1 LKNLAGIS
9 YPASILLNWGNNV
22 NINTDIQ
29 ILERFIFESVSAI
42 SALSGVACVG
52 EDLYFVGDDVRY
64 LLKTNRNNSMVSA
77 TAFEKIPLFEQSEP
91 ISLIPLSKEK
101 KPDFEALTCLI
112 FNGQP
117 QLLIMGSGSTENR
130 KQALLYNPA
139 NDQVEN
145 FLDAVDYH
153 FLENSAELTNGA
165 DLNIE
170 AVCSDSHHLYIFQ
183 RGNINRHHGV
193 LVFDLAKIQQEKSL
207 ENALIN
213 SFNLNLPEIEGAA
226 SGISDAYFF
235 VDKKLIIATAAVEQT
250 LNTYDDGDVLGSFI
264 LLFSPDGQALSSHLI
279 QDVESKTLP
288 IKVEGITWLESRPD
302 GEVFLLVTDSDGGNS
317 EILKVL
323 LSSSAF
329 EKPQN

>member
-1 LKNLAGIS
+1 M
-9 YPASILLNWGNNV
+9 
-22 NINTDIQ
+22 NINTDFR
-29 ILERFIFESVSAI
+29 ILERIIFESDSAI

-52 EDLYFVGDDVRY
+52 ENLYFVGDDVRY

-77 TAFEKIPLFEQSEP
+77 TVFEKIPLFEQSEP

-226 SGISDAYFF
+226 SGISDAYFLL
-235 VDKKLIIATAAVEQT
+235 DKKLIVATAAVEQT

-279 QDVESKTLP
+279 QDVEGKTLP

-302 GEVFLLVTDSDGGNS
+302 GEVFLLVTDNDGGNS

-323 LSSSAF
+323 LSHSAF